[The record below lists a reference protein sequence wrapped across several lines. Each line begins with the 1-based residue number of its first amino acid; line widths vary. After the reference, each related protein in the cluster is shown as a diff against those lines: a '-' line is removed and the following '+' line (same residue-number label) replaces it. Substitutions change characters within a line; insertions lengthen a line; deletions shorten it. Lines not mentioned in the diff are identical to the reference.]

1 MLTNQDLLRYIH
13 YLGDYNPL
21 DKELEDVGVATVKNE
36 NFILMPFNPKILLN
50 TKTMLFLNP
59 FTGQFDKSVAADDVY
74 ALDIVVPYDFW
85 IIGETSELRAYSIA
99 HQVAESVDQKKIA
112 GVGNVV
118 IDSYKAY
125 KVDDTFAG
133 ITLFIKVSNASY
145 RG

>member
-1 MLTNQDLLRYIH
+1 MLTNQDLLRYIY

-21 DKELEDVGVATVKNE
+21 DKTLEDVGIATVKNE
-36 NFILMPFNPKILLN
+36 SFILTPFNPQILLS
-50 TKTMLFLNP
+50 TKVMLFLNP
-59 FTGQFDKSVAADDVY
+59 YNGRFGKGVSADDVY
-74 ALDIVVPYDFW
+74 TLDIVIPYDFW

-133 ITLFIKVSNASY
+133 ITLLIKVSNASY